1 MSKKMLIDGTNTE
14 EKRVVVIDGEKLE
27 EFEVETST
35 RKQNKG
41 NVYLAKITRIEP
53 SLQAAF
59 VDYGEERHGF
69 LAFNEIHP
77 SYFQIPQEE
86 KEEIANQKNTEEVTQ
101 NKYEPDEVNI
111 SEPMFETSPE
121 EFDELNDA
129 DDDLISHEAPSID
142 TENISDEADDVDFE
156 EEIESRSGRS
166 LHSDIRRKYKI
177 QDVLKKNQVVLIQIV
192 KEERGNKGAALTT
205 YLSLAGRYCV
215 LMPNTAN
222 AGGVSRKIVNPADR
236 HRLKDI
242 VKEFPEVEDMSVIVR
257 TAGKERTKQEIVRD
271 YDYLTK
277 TWNKIRETTL
287 KSNAP
292 KLIHEEGNL
301 IKRSIRDIYS
311 RDIDEIVIAGEE
323 SYKDAKEFMKVLT
336 PSHAKKV
343 RLFKDEAVSLFQY
356 YGVEEKIEQLHSSN
370 VELPSGGYLVIN
382 PTEALVAIDVNSGKA
397 TKEKNIEETAL
408 KTNLEAADEIARQ
421 LRLRNLAGLIVIDF
435 IDMEETVHNHMVEK
449 RMKEALKKDRSRI
462 QMARISGFG
471 LMELSRQRTFSSFL
485 EMSYH
490 TCPYCKGKGVIRSF
504 QSSACYYL
512 RLIEEEIIPDVTKE
526 IIIKV
531 PEEEAF
537 YLLNNK
543 RETLSALEIKYNVQ
557 IIVEPDDNVK
567 NFADYKIE
575 VILNE
580 NAKNYKDKRKQNK
593 QGLKKNYKGDK
604 IKSNQEVSSEIAD
617 EIIIQE
623 NFAPEDNVQYDNI
636 EEIAEPELMRYDGKR
651 KKNRGQNKNIRRK
664 NTDKAD
670 KKDKREIKEVQPEV
684 KQDLSEKSAPV
695 KSSGSQ
701 NPPANL
707 KKKKKSW
714 LQKLME

>member
-1 MSKKMLIDGTNTE
+1 MSKKMIIDGTNTE

-69 LAFNEIHP
+69 LAFSEIHP

-86 KEEIANQKNTEEVTQ
+86 KEEIANQKNTEDIPQ

-111 SEPMFETSPE
+111 SEPMFETLAE
-121 EFDELNDA
+121 DFDDELNDA

-222 AGGVSRKIVNPADR
+222 AGGVSRKIINPADR

-257 TAGKERTKQEIVRD
+257 TAGKERTKPEIVRD

-277 TWNKIRETTL
+277 TWNKIREITL

-531 PEEEAF
+531 PAEEAF

-543 RETLSALEIKYNVQ
+543 RETLSALEVKYNIQ
-557 IIVEPDDNVK
+557 IMVEPDDNVK

-580 NAKNYKDKRKQNK
+580 NVKNYKDKRKQNK

-604 IKSNQEVSSEIAD
+604 IKSNQEVSSEIEN
-617 EIIIQE
+617 EIIAQE
-623 NFAPEDNVQYDNI
+623 DFAPEDNVQYDNI

-664 NTDKAD
+664 NND
-670 KKDKREIKEVQPEV
+670 KKDKREIKEVQTEV
-684 KQDLSEKSAPV
+684 KQESSEKAPLL
-695 KSSGSQ
+695 KPSSSQ